1 MKMSYFDDSDTLY
14 IKFKADYIVDTKD
27 LDENTTID
35 LNSNG
40 DVVAI
45 TLEHASHR
53 TDIGQLTLPG
63 IAA

>member
-14 IKFKADYIVDTKD
+14 IEFKSTDIVDTKD
-27 LDENTTID
+27 LDENTTLD
-35 LNSNG
+35 LDSNG

-45 TLEHASHR
+45 TLEHASNR
-53 TDIGQLTLPG
+53 TDIGQITLSG